1 MPDRSGQTEEP
12 TQRRLQKAREEGQF
26 PAAREFVSALQFLVF
41 LGLAAV
47 GGASWFAQL
56 RVTMRQLLER
66 GFAADLTVEDLCL
79 LGWQLFWRNLAP
91 LLGGGLVM
99 FVATL
104 GVRLA
109 TTRFGLSLKRL
120 APDPARL
127 NPLSRLRE
135 LPSQNIASLCQA
147 AFMLPLFL

>member
-41 LGLAAV
+41 LGLAAA

-109 TTRFGLSLKRL
+109 TTRS
-120 APDPARL
+120 A
-127 NPLSRLRE
+127 
-135 LPSQNIASLCQA
+135 
-147 AFMLPLFL
+147 